1 MFDLLYA
8 IKRRIC
14 LKSNDTEK
22 LIGLAETK
30 EQILLERFEF
40 IKADECLAK
49 LIDARPDTT
58 R

>member
-1 MFDLLYA
+1 MFGLLYA
-8 IKRRIC
+8 IKRWIFLNR
-14 LKSNDTEK
+14 NDTEK
-22 LIGLAETK
+22 LIGLAEIM

-40 IKADECLAK
+40 IKADDCLAK

>member
-1 MFDLLYA
+1 MFDLRYA

-14 LKSNDTEK
+14 LNRNDTEK
-22 LIGLAETK
+22 LIGLAEIM

-49 LIDARPDTT
+49 LIDAGPDTT

>member
-8 IKRRIC
+8 IKRWIFLNR
-14 LKSNDTEK
+14 NDTEK
-22 LIGLAETK
+22 LIGPAEIM

-40 IKADECLAK
+40 TKADDCLAK

>member
-1 MFDLLYA
+1 MFDLRYA

-14 LKSNDTEK
+14 LNRNHTEK
-22 LIGLAETK
+22 LIGLAEIM

-40 IKADECLAK
+40 IKADDCLAK

>member
-14 LKSNDTEK
+14 LNSNDTEK
-22 LIGLAETK
+22 LIGLAEIK
-30 EQILLERFEF
+30 GQILLERFEF

>member
-8 IKRRIC
+8 IKRWIFLNR
-14 LKSNDTEK
+14 NDTEK
-22 LIGLAETK
+22 LIGPAEIM

-40 IKADECLAK
+40 IKADDGLAK

>member
-1 MFDLLYA
+1 MFDLRYA

-14 LKSNDTEK
+14 LNRNDTEK
-22 LIGLAETK
+22 LIGLAEIK
-30 EQILLERFEF
+30 EQILLEGFEF

>member
-1 MFDLLYA
+1 MDFLN
-8 IKRRIC
+8 R
-14 LKSNDTEK
+14 NDTEK
-22 LIGLAETK
+22 LIGPAEIM

-40 IKADECLAK
+40 IKADKCLAK

>member
-8 IKRRIC
+8 IKRWIFLNR
-14 LKSNDTEK
+14 NDTEK
-22 LIGLAETK
+22 LIGPAEIM

-40 IKADECLAK
+40 IKADKCLAK

>member
-14 LKSNDTEK
+14 LNRNDTEK
-22 LIGLAETK
+22 LIGLAEIM
-30 EQILLERFEF
+30 QHILLERFEF
-40 IKADECLAK
+40 IKADDCLAK
-49 LIDARPDTT
+49 LIDAGPDTT